1 MNFFEIPCV
10 KEQIDRLPSTT
21 GVYLFVKN
29 GKIQYIGKSVN
40 IKARVLSHLENAK
53 MSVKEAAIVHA
64 DTIRYVVT
72 DSEFKALLLEADL
85 IQKHHPKY
93 NVIWKDDKSYLYIKI
108 TVKDEFPKLFP
119 VRKEN
124 DGKSLYFGPFSSL
137 QQVQEL
143 LKEIRKVFPFC
154 SQRNMGKRACFYSKI
169 RQCNP
174 CPNIVAVVSDP
185 AKKQQL
191 KKIYNHNIRQVIRV
205 LRGNTAIVLKN
216 LYKEMEYLSKNQS
229 YEEALALRDK
239 ILFFE
244 GVIRNKVF
252 EDRGFFLHNKTEG
265 AVKQLVELL
274 QPYFPNLAVLHR
286 IECYDISNTMLQQAT
301 ASMVVLTGGA
311 ADKSQYRKFKIK
323 NVKARSDFEML
334 EEVFRRR
341 FARKDWELPNLIVV
355 DGGKPQVRVV
365 EKVLK
370 AFSVVVPLIGIA
382 KNPDRLVVGGDA
394 ILTIRP
400 SRHNG
405 GFNLI
410 RMLRDESHR
419 FAKKYHVMLRNRKL
433 L

>member
-1 MNFFEIPCV
+1 MNFQEIKNI
-10 KEQIDRLPSTT
+10 KEQINTLPSTI

-40 IKARVLSHLENAK
+40 IKARILSHLENAK
-53 MSVKEAAIVHA
+53 VSTKEAAIINA

-119 VRKEN
+119 VRKED

-137 QQVQEL
+137 RQVQEL

-154 SQRNMGKRACFYSKI
+154 SQKNIGKNACFYSKI
-169 RQCNP
+169 HQCNP
-174 CPNIVAVVSDP
+174 CPNIVAVLSDP

-191 KKIYNHNIRQVIRV
+191 KKIYSHNIRQTIKV

-216 LYKEMEYLSKNQS
+216 LYKKMEDLSKNQS
-229 YEEALALRDK
+229 YEEALALRNK

-252 EDRGFFLHNKTEG
+252 EDRGFFLHNKTEED
-265 AVKQLVELL
+265 VKQLAELL
-274 QPYFPNLAVLHR
+274 QPYFSNLAALHR

-301 ASMVVLTGGA
+301 ASMVVLTDGA

-323 NVKARSDFEML
+323 NVKAQSDFEML

-341 FARKDWELPNLIVV
+341 FVRKDWELPNLIVV
-355 DGGKPQVRVV
+355 DGGKPQVRAV
-365 EKVLK
+365 EKVLR
-370 AFSVVVPLIGIA
+370 ALSVEVPLIGIA
-382 KNPDRLVVGGDA
+382 KNPDRLVVA
-394 ILTIRP
+394 ENSIRP
-400 SRHNG
+400 ARNNG
-405 GFNLI
+405 GFNLT

-419 FAKKYHVMLRNRKL
+419 FAKKYHVMLRSKKL